1 MITAFFY
8 AIINF
13 MKLNLEIN
21 NTTKSPIRK
30 KLLEEAVKKTLKAG
44 GLDFLARKYI
54 SLSIAIVGAR
64 EIKRLNKI
72 YRKVD
77 AATDVLSFA
86 EYKNAEAIKRA
97 GDNRLRQP
105 ADGGVFLGELI
116 LCYTD
121 IREYARK
128 NKIGLAKELAN
139 AVSHGVLHLLGMKHG
154 KKMFEIQERVA
165 HST

>member
-1 MITAFFY
+1 M
-8 AIINF
+8 
-13 MKLNLEIN
+13 
-21 NTTKSPIRK
+21 
-30 KLLEEAVKKTLKAG
+30 EEAVKKTLKAG

-54 SLSIAIVGAR
+54 FLSIAIVSAR

-97 GDNRLRQP
+97 GDKE
-105 ADGGVFLGELI
+105 VFLGELI

-128 NKIGLAKELAN
+128 NKIGLQKELAN
-139 AVSHGVLHLLGMKHG
+139 VVSHGVLHLLGMKHG
-154 KKMFEIQERVA
+154 KKMFAIQEKIVFGL
-165 HST
+165 

>member
-13 MKLNLEIN
+13 MKLKLEIN
-21 NTTKSPIRK
+21 NTTKSPVWK
-30 KLLEEAVKKTLKAG
+30 KLLEDAVKRTIKKSG
-44 GLDFLARKYI
+44 SDFLARKNI
-54 SLSIAIVGAR
+54 FLSIAIVGAR

-77 AATDVLSFA
+77 AATDILSFA
-86 EYKNAEAIKRA
+86 EYKSAAALKKA
-97 GDNRLRQP
+97 ADNPL
-105 ADGGVFLGELI
+105 AGGVFLGELV

-128 NKIGLAKELAN
+128 NKIDLAQELAN
-139 AVSHGVLHLLGMKHG
+139 VVSHGVLHLLGMKHG
-154 KKMFEIQERVA
+154 KKMFRIQEKISHNA
-165 HST
+165 